1 MRSFMRKA
9 VVLAAVATL
18 ALQPVLAQAQVAV
31 GNANKIVS
39 AVQGVLQTN
48 TRTLVLKDD
57 VFSNENVN
65 TGANSAARFIFRD
78 DTMLS
83 IGASSSVTLDNFIFD
98 SDASKSQV
106 AMSMSKGVMRFVSG
120 KLPKNL
126 YSIRTP
132 TALIGIRG
140 TILVITV
147 AANGL
152 TNVSVIEGTATV
164 SAAGTTTAV
173 DAGFST
179 SVSPGAPPTPPHWHP
194 ARATAAPSHANSPGP
209 GARHCD
215 RRTSD
220 RTGRLIH
227 GSVGGRRGLGG
238 SPGGGH
244 RGGRVR
250 QQQHLH
256 NVYFNQHFNRHQ
268 LAAARKHN
276 DSGALTGAGIR
287 SWSCY

>member
-179 SVSPGAPPTPPHWHP
+179 SVSPGAPPTPPTGTPP
-194 ARATAAPSHANSPGP
+194 APPQLQAMQTALGPEPGIATAGQA
-209 GARHCD
+209 
-215 RRTSD
+215 T
-220 RTGRLIH
+220 
-227 GSVGGRRGLGG
+227 GLGG
-238 SPGGGH
+238 LSTGALVGAAA
-244 RGGRVR
+244 
-250 QQQHLH
+250 
-256 NVYFNQHFNRHQ
+256 
-268 LAAARKHN
+268 LAAALAVAIAAAAS
-276 DSGALTGAGIR
+276 DSNNTSTTSTSTSTSTATN
-287 SWSCY
+287 